1 MYCGYITTLKNVRP
15 HPNADR
21 MKLADCFGN
30 TVCVGIEA
38 NEGDIVCYFPTD
50 GQLSIEYATQN
61 NLVRRKDDA
70 GNNVGG
76 YLDPEK
82 RNIRAIKLRGEK
94 SDGITMPLE
103 SFAYTGVKISDLTIG
118 TQITVLNG
126 HEICCKYI
134 PRSHKQNVNERGNRT
149 RKTKA
154 PIAPLFQEHADTE
167 QLAYNLSAFKPG
179 DEIEI
184 TLKMHGT
191 SQRTANLPVL
201 SGYADSW
208 YCRLRNKIWF
218 YFNKWTHKN
227 DVETT
232 FARFKHDGEPI
243 YNWGGVSGTRR
254 VVLDNYEGGF
264 YGSNEFRE
272 QHSKTFE
279 GKLWK
284 GETVYYEVVGFTHT
298 GTPIMAS
305 ADNKKIADKE
315 FIKQYGKE
323 TVFSYG
329 CAPFSEKMVLGE
341 RATDFHPPRRQSDI
355 YVYRMTMTNEDG
367 NVVEYTPDFMRY
379 RCEQMGVKA
388 VPVLWK
394 GTIPDSTN
402 GEIIMNNFTP
412 GDFIRSV
419 AERFYDG
426 PDPIGKT
433 HVREGVV
440 VRIVNR
446 PKFTAYKHKNFSF
459 KVLEG
464 IIKEVAEAP
473 DMEEAQDGE

>member
-1 MYCGYITTLKNVRP
+1 MSYCGYVTTLKNVRQ

-30 TVCVGIEA
+30 TVCVGLDA
-38 NEGDIVCYFPTD
+38 KEGDIVAYFPTD
-50 GQLSIEYATQN
+50 GQLSVEYCAQN
-61 NLVRRKDDA
+61 DLVRRKDEN
-70 GNNVGG
+70 GNPAGG
-76 YLDPEK
+76 YLDPDK

-94 SDGITMPLE
+94 SDGLTMPLE
-103 SFAYTGVKISDLTIG
+103 SFAYTGIDLAELTVGTVITTI
-118 TQITVLNG
+118 NG
-126 HEICCKYI
+126 HDICQKYI
-134 PRSHKQNVNERGNRT
+134 PKSNHRASVPSGNKT
-149 RKTKA
+149 RKRKD

-167 QLAYNLSAFKPG
+167 QLAYNQSAFKCG

-201 SGYADSW
+201 TGYK
-208 YCRLRNKIWF
+208 R
-218 YFNKWTHKN
+218 
-227 DVETT
+227 T
-232 FARFKHDGEPI
+232 FWDKLTRKPGTPI
-243 YNWGGVSGTRR
+243 YDWGGVSGTRR
-254 VVLDNYEGGF
+254 VVLDSYEGGF

-298 GTPIMAS
+298 GIPIMAEVANS
-305 ADNKKIADKE
+305 KVSDKE
-315 FIKQYGKE
+315 FTKQYGKT

-329 CAPFSEKMVLGE
+329 CTPNGKKTMYGSDGFGAFEIDL
-341 RATDFHPPRRQSDI
+341 DHPQSDV

-379 RCEQMGVKA
+379 RCEQMGVKT

-394 GTIPDSTN
+394 GTIPENPGSAEDPTITAGEWITN
-402 GEIIMNNFTP
+402 
-412 GDFIRSV
+412 V

-440 VRIVNR
+440 VRILNR
-446 PKFTAYKHKNFSF
+446 PKFTAYKHKNFHF

-464 IIKEVAEAP
+464 ICKDEATAP
-473 DMEEAQDGE
+473 DMEEASGLEVEGE